1 MGTLWTFGD
10 SFTFGHG
17 CRPDGPTNEYYYNY
31 RSESDDVWPNLMGKM
46 LNVEV
51 KNLGKDAASN
61 DFIIDSI
68 IDNFDMIKPNDVV
81 IIGKSFYQ
89 RFDIPKLNNN
99 VFYTQSTAAAFQMM
113 NNLKKNESIENKLEI
128 ETIFNYGILF
138 ADNLLF
144 KQRQN
149 KRFKFI
155 EQQFKNKINKILVW
169 DVDSDLRKSMET
181 INEHTNGEIKDLHF
195 SFKGHKIFSEFLYK
209 KLFIKPELI

>member
-1 MGTLWTFGD
+1 MGILWTFGD

-17 CRPDGPTNEYYYNY
+17 CRPDAPTNEYYYNY
-31 RSESDDVWPNLMGKM
+31 KSESDDVWPNLLGQK

-51 KNLGKDAASN
+51 KNLGKCGVSN

-89 RFDIPKLNNN
+89 RFDVPKLNNN
-99 VFYTQSTAAAFQMM
+99 TFDTYCAEDLNLIS
-113 NNLKKNESIENKLEI
+113 NDLKKNDNKHKLEI
-128 ETIFNYGILF
+128 ETILNYGILF
-138 ADNLLF
+138 CDQILF
-144 KQRQN
+144 KERQN

-155 EQQFKNKINKILVW
+155 EKQLNSKVSKLLMW

-181 INEHTNGEIKDLHF
+181 IHQHTHGEIKDLHF
-195 SFKGHKIFSEFLYK
+195 SFKSHKIFSEFLYK

>member
-1 MGTLWTFGD
+1 MGTLWTFGN

-31 RSESDDVWPNLMGKM
+31 RSESDDVWPNLLGKM
-46 LNVEV
+46 LNIEV
-51 KNLGKDAASN
+51 KNLGKCGVSN

-68 IDNFDMIKPNDVV
+68 IDNFFMIKPDDLV
-81 IIGKSFYQ
+81 IIEKSFYQ
-89 RFDIPKLNNN
+89 RFDIPKLNSNTFDTYCPLKLDLIN
-99 VFYTQSTAAAFQMM
+99 T
-113 NNLKKNESIENKLEI
+113 NLKKNESIENKLEI

-138 ADNLLF
+138 SDNLLF

-155 EQQFKNKINKILVW
+155 EEQFKNKINKILVW
-169 DVDSDLRKSMET
+169 DVDDDLRKSMET
-181 INEHTNGEIKDLHF
+181 IHQHTRGEIKDLHF
-195 SFKGHKIFSEFLYK
+195 SFKSHKIFSEFLYK

>member
-1 MGTLWTFGD
+1 MVTLWTFGD
-10 SFTFGHG
+10 SLTFGHG

-31 RSESDDVWPNLMGKM
+31 RSESDDVWPNLLGKM
-46 LNVEV
+46 LNIEV
-51 KNLGKDAASN
+51 KNLGKCGASN

-68 IDNFDMIKPNDVV
+68 IDNFFMIKPDDVV
-81 IIGKSFYQ
+81 IIEKSFYQ
-89 RFDIPKLNNN
+89 RFDIPKLNSNTFDTYCAEDLN
-99 VFYTQSTAAAFQMM
+99 LINT
-113 NNLKKNESIENKLEI
+113 NLKKNESVENKLEI

-138 ADNLLF
+138 SDNLLF

-169 DVDSDLRKSMET
+169 DVDGDLRKSMET
-181 INEHTNGEIKDLHF
+181 IHQHTRGEIKDLHF
-195 SFKGHKIFSEFLYK
+195 SFKSHKIFSEFLYK

>member
-1 MGTLWTFGD
+1 MRTLWTFGD

-17 CRPDGPTNEYYYNY
+17 CRPDGPLNEYYYNY
-31 RSESDDVWPNLMGKM
+31 RSESDDVWPNLLGKM
-46 LNVEV
+46 LNIEV
-51 KNLGKDAASN
+51 KNLGKCGVSN

-68 IDNFDMIKPNDVV
+68 IDNFYMIKPDDLV
-81 IIGKSFYQ
+81 IIQKSFYQ
-89 RFDIPKLNNN
+89 RFDIPKLNSNTFDTYCAEDLN
-99 VFYTQSTAAAFQMM
+99 LINT
-113 NNLKKNESIENKLEI
+113 NLKKNESVENKLEI

-138 ADNLLF
+138 SDNLLF

-169 DVDSDLRKSMET
+169 DVDGDLRKSMET
-181 INEHTNGEIKDLHF
+181 IHQHTRGEIKDLHF
-195 SFKGHKIFSEFLYK
+195 SFKSHKIFSEFLYK

>member
-1 MGTLWTFGD
+1 MRTLWTFGD

-31 RSESDDVWPNLMGKM
+31 RSESDDVWPNLLGKM
-46 LNVEV
+46 LNIEV
-51 KNLGKDAASN
+51 KNLGKCGVSN

-68 IDNFDMIKPNDVV
+68 IDNFYMIKPDDLV
-81 IIGKSFYQ
+81 IIQKSFYQ
-89 RFDIPKLNNN
+89 RFDIPKLNSNTFDTYCAEDLN
-99 VFYTQSTAAAFQMM
+99 LINT
-113 NNLKKNESIENKLEI
+113 NLKKNESVENKLEI

-138 ADNLLF
+138 SDNLLF

-169 DVDSDLRKSMET
+169 DVDGDLRKSMET
-181 INEHTNGEIKDLHF
+181 IHQHTRGEIKDLHF
-195 SFKGHKIFSEFLYK
+195 SFKSHKIFSEFLYK

>member
-1 MGTLWTFGD
+1 MEIGD
-10 SFTFGHG
+10 SLTFGHG

-31 RSESDDVWPNLMGKM
+31 RSESDDVWPNLLGKM
-46 LNVEV
+46 LNIEV
-51 KNLGKDAASN
+51 KNLGKCGVSN

-68 IDNFDMIKPNDVV
+68 IDNFDMIKSNDVV

-99 VFYTQSTAAAFQMM
+99 NVFDTQCTAAGHQMM

-149 KRFKFI
+149 
-155 EQQFKNKINKILVW
+155 
-169 DVDSDLRKSMET
+169 
-181 INEHTNGEIKDLHF
+181 
-195 SFKGHKIFSEFLYK
+195 
-209 KLFIKPELI
+209 

>member
-17 CRPDGPTNEYYYNY
+17 CRPDGPINEYYYNY
-31 RSESDDVWPNLMGKM
+31 RSESDDVWPNLLGKM
-46 LNVEV
+46 LNIEV
-51 KNLGKDAASN
+51 KNLGKCGASN

-68 IDNFDMIKPNDVV
+68 IDNFYMIKPDDLV
-81 IIGKSFYQ
+81 IIEKSFYQ
-89 RFDIPKLNNN
+89 RFDIPKLNSNTFDTYCAEDLN
-99 VFYTQSTAAAFQMM
+99 LINT
-113 NNLKKNESIENKLEI
+113 NLKKNESVENKLEI

-138 ADNLLF
+138 VDNLLF

-155 EQQFKNKINKILVW
+155 EQQFKINKILVW

-181 INEHTNGEIKDLHF
+181 IHQHTHGKIKDLHF
-195 SFKGHKIFSEFLYK
+195 SFKSHKIFSEFLYK

>member
-1 MGTLWTFGD
+1 MRTLWTFGD

-31 RSESDDVWPNLMGKM
+31 RSESDDVWPNLLGKM
-46 LNVEV
+46 LNIEV
-51 KNLGKDAASN
+51 KNLGKCGVSN

-68 IDNFDMIKPNDVV
+68 IDNFYMIKPDDLV
-81 IIGKSFYQ
+81 IIEKSFYQ
-89 RFDIPKLNNN
+89 RFDIPKLNSNTFDTYCAEDLN
-99 VFYTQSTAAAFQMM
+99 LINT
-113 NNLKKNESIENKLEI
+113 NLKKNESVENKLEI

-138 ADNLLF
+138 SDNLLF

-169 DVDSDLRKSMET
+169 DVDGDLRKSMET
-181 INEHTNGEIKDLHF
+181 IHQHTRGEIKDLHF
-195 SFKGHKIFSEFLYK
+195 SFKSHKIFSEFLYK

>member
-1 MGTLWTFGD
+1 MATLWTFGD
-10 SFTFGHG
+10 SLTFGHG

-31 RSESDDVWPNLMGKM
+31 RSESDDVWPNLLGKM
-46 LNVEV
+46 LNIEV
-51 KNLGKDAASN
+51 KNLGKCGASN

-68 IDNFDMIKPNDVV
+68 IDNFFMIKPDDVV
-81 IIGKSFYQ
+81 IIEKSFYQ
-89 RFDIPKLNNN
+89 RFDIPKLNSNTFDTYCAEDLN
-99 VFYTQSTAAAFQMM
+99 LINT
-113 NNLKKNESIENKLEI
+113 NLKKNESVENKLEI

-138 ADNLLF
+138 SDNLLF

-169 DVDSDLRKSMET
+169 DVDGDLRKSMET
-181 INEHTNGEIKDLHF
+181 IHQHTRGEIKDLHF
-195 SFKGHKIFSEFLYK
+195 SFKSHKIFSEFLYK

>member
-1 MGTLWTFGD
+1 MRTLWTFGD

-31 RSESDDVWPNLMGKM
+31 RSESDDVWPNLLGKM
-46 LNVEV
+46 LNIEV
-51 KNLGKDAASN
+51 KNLGKCGVSN

-68 IDNFDMIKPNDVV
+68 IDNFYMIKPDDLV

-89 RFDIPKLNNN
+89 RFDIPKLNSNTFDTYCAEDLN
-99 VFYTQSTAAAFQMM
+99 LINT
-113 NNLKKNESIENKLEI
+113 NLKKNESVENKLEI

-138 ADNLLF
+138 SDNLLF

-169 DVDSDLRKSMET
+169 DVDGDLRKSMET
-181 INEHTNGEIKDLHF
+181 IHQHTLGEIKDLHF
-195 SFKGHKIFSEFLYK
+195 SFKSHKIFSEFLYK